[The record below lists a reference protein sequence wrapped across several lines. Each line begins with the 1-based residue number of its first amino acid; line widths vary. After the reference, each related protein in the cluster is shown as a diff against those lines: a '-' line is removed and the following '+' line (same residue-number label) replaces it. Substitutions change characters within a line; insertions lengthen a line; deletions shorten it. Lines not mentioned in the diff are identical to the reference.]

1 MLTTRAA
8 ANPEQSLDALKTT
21 YKRFFEQ
28 LSPEEVL
35 QEAGFTAR

>member
-1 MLTTRAA
+1 MLTNRAA
-8 ANPEQSLDALKTT
+8 ANPRRSLDALKTA
-21 YKRFFEQ
+21 YKRSFEQ